1 VEIKMEAIMTDER
14 NDKGFRKLIVWQRAH
29 QLALSIYKLTEKF
42 PKTEIYGL
50 TSQLRRASVS
60 GPANIA
66 EGYGYGRK
74 GQTGRFL
81 DIAQGSLSEVEYY
94 LILALDLKYFD
105 QGDYE
110 KCEALRAETGFLLYR
125 LQQSIKKP

>member
-1 VEIKMEAIMTDER
+1 MSEER

-29 QLALSIYKLTEKF
+29 QLALLIYKLTEKF
-42 PKTEIYGL
+42 PKNEIYGL
-50 TSQLRRASVS
+50 TSQLRRAAVSV
-60 GPANIA
+60 PANIA

-94 LILALDLKYFD
+94 LILALDLKYIN
-105 QGDYE
+105 QEEYE
-110 KCEALRAETGFLLYR
+110 KGEALRSEAGFLLHR
-125 LQQSIKKP
+125 LEQSVRKS